1 MAKVWVLGIVALAVV
16 AAALAAAAQL
26 GSGHGGREYYISGV
40 EGDVVKFIDPR
51 TGEEVARVAAP
62 FADSS
67 VKLFEARLENDTLVL
82 VDPGSGGEVAR
93 VKVRFVESVRVDR
106 VDRVPEVPAPAG
118 VKYYRVKLVGDQ
130 LLVIDEVANET
141 FVSKIVEVLPPGV
154 MVERGP
160 EPTIVRV
167 VVPISGTLAPSSA
180 RSYGPYSGVLAM
192 QFDVSWSPASNVCV
206 GYVDAYT
213 WIGRLAC
220 TFGTRI
226 STQFPVDPSQ
236 TVYAVVYN
244 QGSAAVTYSGALTLY
259 YQ

>member
-1 MAKVWVLGIVALAVV
+1 M
-16 AAALAAAAQL
+16 
-26 GSGHGGREYYISGV
+26 
-40 EGDVVKFIDPR
+40 
-51 TGEEVARVAAP
+51 
-62 FADSS
+62 
-67 VKLFEARLENDTLVL
+67 
-82 VDPGSGGEVAR
+82 
-93 VKVRFVESVRVDR
+93 
-106 VDRVPEVPAPAG
+106 
-118 VKYYRVKLVGDQ
+118 
-130 LLVIDEVANET
+130 
-141 FVSKIVEVLPPGV
+141 SKTVEVVPPGV

-167 VVPISGTLAPSSA
+167 VVPISGTLAPSSS

-226 STQFPVDPSQ
+226 STQFPADPSQ
-236 TVYAVVYN
+236 TVYAMVIN
-244 QGSAAVTYSGALTLY
+244 QGTAAVTYSGALTLY

>member
-16 AAALAAAAQL
+16 AAVLAAATQL
-26 GSGHGGREYYISGV
+26 GSSHGGQYYISRL

-51 TGEEVARVAAP
+51 TGKEVARVAAP

-82 VDPGSGGEVAR
+82 VDLGSGGEVAR

-106 VDRVPEVPAPAG
+106 VDRVPEAPAPAG
-118 VKYYRVKLVGDQ
+118 VKYYRAKLVGDQ

-141 FVSKIVEVLPPGV
+141 FVSKIVEVVPPGV

-160 EPTIVRV
+160 EPTIIRV

-213 WIGRLAC
+213 WIGQLAC

-236 TVYAVVYN
+236 TVYAMVIN
-244 QGSAAVTYSGALTLY
+244 QGTAAVTYSGTLTLY

>member
-16 AAALAAAAQL
+16 AAALTAATQL
-26 GSGHGGREYYISGV
+26 GSSHGGQYYISRL

-51 TGEEVARVAAP
+51 TGKEVARVAAP
-62 FADSS
+62 FANSS
-67 VKLFEARLENDTLVL
+67 VKLFVARLENDTLVL

-118 VKYYRVKLVGDQ
+118 VKYYKAKLVGDQ
-130 LLVIDEVANET
+130 LLVIDEVTNET
-141 FVSKIVEVLPPGV
+141 FVSKIVEVVSPGV

-160 EPTIVRV
+160 DPAIVRV

-180 RSYGPYSGVLAM
+180 GSYGPYSGVLAM

-206 GYVDAYT
+206 GYVDAYAR
-213 WIGRLAC
+213 IGQLAC
-220 TFGTRI
+220 TLGTRI

-236 TVYAVVYN
+236 TVYAVVIN
-244 QGSAAVTYSGALTLY
+244 QGTAAVTYSGALTLY

>member
-16 AAALAAAAQL
+16 AAALAAATQL
-26 GSGHGGREYYISGV
+26 GSSHGGQYYISRL

-51 TGEEVARVAAP
+51 TGREVARVAAP
-62 FADSS
+62 FANSS
-67 VKLFEARLENDTLVL
+67 VKLFVARLENDTLVL

-93 VKVRFVESVRVDR
+93 VKVSFVESVRVDR
-106 VDRVPEVPAPAG
+106 VDRVPEAPAPAG
-118 VKYYRVKLVGDQ
+118 VKYYKAKLVGDQ
-130 LLVIDEVANET
+130 LLVIDEVTNET
-141 FVSKIVEVLPPGV
+141 FVSKIVEVVPPGV
-154 MVERGP
+154 IVERGP

-167 VVPISGTLAPSSA
+167 VVPISGTLAPSSS

-213 WIGRLAC
+213 RIGQLAC
-220 TFGTRI
+220 TSGTRI

-236 TVYAVVYN
+236 TVYALVIN
-244 QGSAAVTYSGALTLY
+244 QGTAAVTYSGALTLY

>member
-16 AAALAAAAQL
+16 GAVLAAAAQL

-40 EGDVVKFIDPR
+40 EGDVVKFIGPR
-51 TGEEVARVAAP
+51 TGKEVAWVAAR

-67 VKLFEARLENDTLVL
+67 VKFEARLEDDTLVL
-82 VDPGSGGEVAR
+82 VDRGSGGEVAR

-106 VDRVPEVPAPAG
+106 VDHVPEVPAPVG
-118 VKYYRVKLVGDQ
+118 VKYYRAKLVGDQ

-141 FVSKIVEVLPPGV
+141 FVSKIVEVVPPGV
-154 MVERGP
+154 MVEKDP
-160 EPTIVRV
+160 EPTIIRV

-192 QFDVSWSPASNVCV
+192 QFDVSWSPASKVCV
-206 GYVDAYT
+206 GYVDAYAR
-213 WIGRLAC
+213 IGRLAC

-236 TVYAVVYN
+236 TVYAMVIN
-244 QGSAAVTYSGALTLY
+244 QGTAAVTYRGALTLY

>member
-16 AAALAAAAQL
+16 AAALAAATQL
-26 GSGHGGREYYISGV
+26 GSGHGGQYYISRV

-51 TGEEVARVAAP
+51 TGKEVARVAAP
-62 FADSS
+62 FANSS
-67 VKLFEARLENDTLVL
+67 VKLFVARLENDTLVL

-106 VDRVPEVPAPAG
+106 VDRVPEVTAPAG
-118 VKYYRVKLVGDQ
+118 VKYYKAKLVGDQ
-130 LLVIDEVANET
+130 LLVIDEVTNET
-141 FVSKIVEVLPPGV
+141 FVSKIVEVVPPGV

-160 EPTIVRV
+160 EPAIVRV

-180 RSYGPYSGVLAM
+180 GSYGPYSGVLAM
-192 QFDVSWSPASNVCV
+192 QFDVSWSPASSVCV
-206 GYVDAYT
+206 GYVDAYAR
-213 WIGRLAC
+213 IGQLAC
-220 TFGTRI
+220 TLGTRI

-236 TVYAVVYN
+236 TVYAVVIN
-244 QGSAAVTYSGALTLY
+244 QGTAAVTYSGTLTLY

>member
-16 AAALAAAAQL
+16 AAALAAATQL
-26 GSGHGGREYYISGV
+26 GSGHGWREYYISGV

-51 TGEEVARVAAP
+51 TGKEVARVAAR

-67 VKLFEARLENDTLVL
+67 VKLFEARLEDDTLVL

-118 VKYYRVKLVGDQ
+118 VKYYRAKLVGDQ
-130 LLVIDEVANET
+130 LLVIDEVSNET
-141 FVSKIVEVLPPGV
+141 FVSKIVEVVPPGV
-154 MVERGP
+154 VVEKGP
-160 EPTIVRV
+160 EPTIIRV

-180 RSYGPYSGVLAM
+180 SSYGPYSGVLAM
-192 QFDVSWSPASNVCV
+192 QFSVSWSPASKVCV
-206 GYVDAYT
+206 GYVDAYAR
-213 WIGRLAC
+213 IGRLAC

-236 TVYAVVYN
+236 TVYAMVIN
-244 QGSAAVTYSGALTLY
+244 QGTAAVTYSGALTLY

>member
-1 MAKVWVLGIVALAVV
+1 MAKVWVLGIVALAAV
-16 AAALAAAAQL
+16 AAVLAAATQL
-26 GSGHGGREYYISGV
+26 GSGHGGREYYISRL

-62 FADSS
+62 FANSS
-67 VKLFEARLENDTLVL
+67 VKLFVARLENDTLVL

-118 VKYYRVKLVGDQ
+118 VKYYKAKLVGDQ
-130 LLVIDEVANET
+130 LLVIDEVTNET
-141 FVSKIVEVLPPGV
+141 FVSKIVEVVPPGV
-154 MVERGP
+154 MVEKGP
-160 EPTIVRV
+160 EPAIVRV

-180 RSYGPYSGVLAM
+180 GSYGPYSGVLAM
-192 QFDVSWSPASNVCV
+192 QFDVSWSPASVCV

-213 WIGRLAC
+213 WTGQLAC

-236 TVYAVVYN
+236 TVYAVVIN
-244 QGSAAVTYSGALTLY
+244 QGTSAVTYSGALTLY

>member
-1 MAKVWVLGIVALAVV
+1 
-16 AAALAAAAQL
+16 
-26 GSGHGGREYYISGV
+26 
-40 EGDVVKFIDPR
+40 
-51 TGEEVARVAAP
+51 VAAP
-62 FADSS
+62 FANSS

-93 VKVRFVESVRVDR
+93 VKVRFVGSVRVDR

-118 VKYYRVKLVGDQ
+118 VKYYRAKLVGDQ

-141 FVSKIVEVLPPGV
+141 FVSK
-154 MVERGP
+154 MV

-192 QFDVSWSPASNVCV
+192 QFDVSWSPASSVCV
-206 GYVDAYT
+206 GYVDAYAR
-213 WIGRLAC
+213 IGQLAC

-226 STQFPVDPSQ
+226 STQFSVDPSQ
-236 TVYAVVYN
+236 TVYAMVIN
-244 QGSAAVTYSGALTLY
+244 QGTAAVTYSGALTLY

>member
-40 EGDVVKFIDPR
+40 EGDVVKFIDPW
-51 TGEEVARVAAP
+51 TGKEGAWVAAP

-67 VKLFEARLENDTLVL
+67 VKFEARLEDDNPVL
-82 VDPGSGGEVAR
+82 VDLGSGGEVAR
-93 VKVRFVESVRVDR
+93 VKVRFVESARVDK

-118 VKYYRVKLVGDQ
+118 VKYYRAKLVGDQ

-141 FVSKIVEVLPPGV
+141 FVSKIVEVVPPGV
-154 MVERGP
+154 MVEKGP

-167 VVPISGTLAPSSA
+167 VAPISGTLAPSSA

-213 WIGRLAC
+213 RIGRLAC

-236 TVYAVVYN
+236 TVYAMVIN
-244 QGSAAVTYSGALTLY
+244 QGTAAVTYSGALTLY

>member
-1 MAKVWVLGIVALAVV
+1 VV

-40 EGDVVKFIDPR
+40 DGDVVKFIDPR
-51 TGEEVARVAAP
+51 TG
-62 FADSS
+62 
-67 VKLFEARLENDTLVL
+67 K
-82 VDPGSGGEVAR
+82 EVAR

-118 VKYYRVKLVGDQ
+118 VKYYRAKLVGDQ

-141 FVSKIVEVLPPGV
+141 FVSKIVEVVPPGV

-180 RSYGPYSGVLAM
+180 RSFGPYSGVLAM
-192 QFDVSWSPASNVCV
+192 QFDISWSPASNVCV
-206 GYVDAYT
+206 GYVDAYAR
-213 WIGRLAC
+213 IGHLAC

-236 TVYAVVYN
+236 TVYAMVIN
-244 QGSAAVTYSGALTLY
+244 QGTAAVTYSGTLTLY

>member
-1 MAKVWVLGIVALAVV
+1 LGIVASAVV
-16 AAALAAAAQL
+16 AAVLAAAAQL
-26 GSGHGGREYYISGV
+26 GNGHGGREYCISGV

-51 TGEEVARVAAP
+51 TGKEVARVAAR
-62 FADSS
+62 FANSS
-67 VKLFEARLENDTLVL
+67 VKFEARLEDDNPVL

-118 VKYYRVKLVGDQ
+118 VKYYRAKLVGDQ

-141 FVSKIVEVLPPGV
+141 FVSKIVEVVPPGV
-154 MVERGP
+154 MVEKDP
-160 EPTIVRV
+160 EPTIIRV

-213 WIGRLAC
+213 RIGRLAC

-226 STQFPVDPSQ
+226 STQFPVDQSQ
-236 TVYAVVYN
+236 TVYAMVIN
-244 QGSAAVTYSGALTLY
+244 QGTAAVTYSGALTLY

>member
-16 AAALAAAAQL
+16 AAALAAATQL
-26 GSGHGGREYYISGV
+26 GSSHGGQYYISRL

-51 TGEEVARVAAP
+51 TGKEVARVAAP

-67 VKLFEARLENDTLVL
+67 VKLFVARLGDDTLVL

-93 VKVRFVESVRVDR
+93 VKARFVESVRVDR

-118 VKYYRVKLVGDQ
+118 VKYYKAKLVGDQ
-130 LLVIDEVANET
+130 LLVIDEVTNET
-141 FVSKIVEVLPPGV
+141 FVSKIVEVVPPGV

-236 TVYAVVYN
+236 TVYAMVIN
-244 QGSAAVTYSGALTLY
+244 QGTAAVTFSGTLTLY

>member
-16 AAALAAAAQL
+16 AAALAAATQL
-26 GSGHGGREYYISGV
+26 GSSDGGQYYISRL

-51 TGEEVARVAAP
+51 TGREVARVAAP
-62 FADSS
+62 FANSS
-67 VKLFEARLENDTLVL
+67 VKLFVARLENDTLVL

-93 VKVRFVESVRVDR
+93 VKVSFVESVRVDR
-106 VDRVPEVPAPAG
+106 VDRVPEAPAPAG
-118 VKYYRVKLVGDQ
+118 VKYYKAKLVGDQ
-130 LLVIDEVANET
+130 LLVIDEVTNET
-141 FVSKIVEVLPPGV
+141 SVCKIVEVVPPGV

-160 EPTIVRV
+160 EPTIIRV

-180 RSYGPYSGVLAM
+180 RSYGPYSGILAM

-213 WIGRLAC
+213 RIGQLAC

-226 STQFPVDPSQ
+226 STQFPVNPSQ
-236 TVYAVVYN
+236 TVYALVIN
-244 QGSAAVTYSGALTLY
+244 QGCATVTYSGTLTLY

>member
-16 AAALAAAAQL
+16 ATALAAAAQL
-26 GSGHGGREYYISGV
+26 GSSHGGQYYISRL

-51 TGEEVARVAAP
+51 TGKEVARVAAR
-62 FADSS
+62 FANSS
-67 VKLFEARLENDTLVL
+67 VKLFEARLEDDTLVL
-82 VDPGSGGEVAR
+82 VDPGRGGEVAR

-106 VDRVPEVPAPAG
+106 VDRVPGVPAPAG
-118 VKYYRVKLVGDQ
+118 VKYYRAKLVGGQ
-130 LLVIDEVANET
+130 LLVIDEVTNET
-141 FVSKIVEVLPPGV
+141 FVSKIVEVVPPGV
-154 MVERGP
+154 MVEKGP

-167 VVPISGTLAPSSA
+167 VVPISGTLASSSA

-213 WIGRLAC
+213 WIGYLAC

-236 TVYAVVYN
+236 TVYAMVIN
-244 QGSAAVTYSGALTLY
+244 QGTTAVTYSGALTLY

>member
-51 TGEEVARVAAP
+51 TGKEVARVAAP

-67 VKLFEARLENDTLVL
+67 VKLFEARLEDDTLVL

-106 VDRVPEVPAPAG
+106 VDLVPEVPAPAG
-118 VKYYRVKLVGDQ
+118 VKYYRAKLVGDQ

-141 FVSKIVEVLPPGV
+141 FVSKIVEVVPPGV
-154 MVERGP
+154 VVEKGP
-160 EPTIVRV
+160 EPTIIRV

-180 RSYGPYSGVLAM
+180 SSYGPYSGVLAM
-192 QFDVSWSPASNVCV
+192 QFDVNWSPASKVCV
-206 GYVDAYT
+206 GYVDAYAR
-213 WIGRLAC
+213 IGRLAC

-236 TVYAVVYN
+236 TVYAMVIN
-244 QGSAAVTYSGALTLY
+244 QGTAAVTYSGALTLY